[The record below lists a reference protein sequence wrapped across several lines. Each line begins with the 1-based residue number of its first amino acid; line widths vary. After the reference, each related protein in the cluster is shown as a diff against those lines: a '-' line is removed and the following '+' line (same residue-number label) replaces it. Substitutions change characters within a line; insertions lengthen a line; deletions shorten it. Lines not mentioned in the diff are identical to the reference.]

1 MSVFTNA
8 SLDISIIDKNE
19 IKLKSLIR
27 KGIDYCDLA
36 IVGIPF
42 DGATFGRQGAK
53 YAPKC
58 VREIFYNLNTYSYYE
73 KFSLDE
79 IKINDF
85 GDVIVSNSDM
95 ELSYSNIMKASK
107 EAYNKAKLVAF
118 LGGDHS
124 IAYSTISSLSELGS
138 ISLIIFDAH
147 HDIRKVKDKFST
159 SGKYLRDLI
168 EKKTNLK
175 SIIQIGIRDFYNSI
189 KYIDQLK
196 EFNIKFYTVEDIRE
210 KGIQHICN
218 EIIDASKKAE
228 YTYLSID
235 LDVID
240 AIYIKGLNSLCIN
253 GLAPH
258 ELMKILRE
266 IARIENLKAFDIVEL
281 APLYEDEKV
290 SCMLAAYLVALI
302 ASSHFSKWKRRG

>member
-1 MSVFTNA
+1 MSVFTDT
-8 SLDISIIDKNE
+8 SLDISTIDENE
-19 IKLKSLIR
+19 IKLKNLIK

-53 YAPKC
+53 YAPKY
-58 VREIFYNLNTYSYYE
+58 VREALHNLNTYSYHD
-73 KFSLDE
+73 KFSLDD

-85 GDVIVSNSDM
+85 GDVLVSNSDL

-107 EAYNKAKLVAF
+107 EAYNKAKIVAF

-124 IAYSTISSLSELGS
+124 ITYSTISSLSELGS
-138 ISLIIFDAH
+138 VSLIIFDAH
-147 HDIRKVKDKFST
+147 HDIRKVKDRFST

-168 EKKTNLK
+168 EKKVNLK
-175 SIIQIGIRDFYNSI
+175 NVIQIGIRDFYNSI
-189 KYIDQLK
+189 KYIDYLK
-196 EFNIKFYTVEDIRE
+196 KFNIKFYTIEDIRE
-210 KGIQHICN
+210 KGIQNICYHL
-218 EIIDASKKAE
+218 IDASKEAD

-240 AIYIKGLNSLCIN
+240 AIYIKGLNSLCVN

-258 ELMKILRE
+258 ELMKMIRE
-266 IARIENLKAFDIVEL
+266 IAKIENLKAFDIVEL
-281 APLYEDEKV
+281 APLYEEEKV
-290 SCMLAAYLVALI
+290 SCMIAAYLVALI
-302 ASSHFSKWKRRG
+302 ASSHFSKWKRKE